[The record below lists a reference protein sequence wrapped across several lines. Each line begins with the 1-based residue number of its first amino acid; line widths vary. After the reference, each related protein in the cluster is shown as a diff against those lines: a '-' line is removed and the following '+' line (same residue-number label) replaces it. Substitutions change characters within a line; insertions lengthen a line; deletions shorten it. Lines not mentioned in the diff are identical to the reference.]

1 MAKKIFFLLLLFS
14 NFYATTTISSIIL
27 LGVLIS
33 IIYKH
38 INFKQPFTKPILY
51 FYITYFLSFIPAY
64 FIHQQSPIDSLIV
77 SYQYLCLLFFFVLTA
92 FKANEYQCEKV
103 LHYMAITTSIVYI
116 VQFILLQKGIS
127 FLGLSENKMEAG
139 YDSRFRMV
147 CSGIFSL
154 GLFFYFNKFL
164 IYGSKKYMLYL
175 LVCTIPLVIQAYRTQ
190 WVAAFIGILII
201 LYYTNKG
208 SAVKLL
214 KYLFITSISIIVLFQ
229 TPLVQDRITNMY
241 ERQKTES
248 FSNKDYIRITTFNY
262 LNQKYFQSPI
272 EYILGSGPDNP
283 STKYGKQ
290 IVTLQESGIHFDDL
304 GLYGM
309 AFKIGPITILILI
322 FLSIRNIFLRK
333 DKKYIYIMVWYIFMI
348 LISFTNAEFFRPGNF
363 LIHGLALY
371 IANLRYKKH
380 IATKYEKKPI
390 TQIS

>member
-1 MAKKIFFLLLLFS
+1 MLLFS

-116 VQFILLQKGIS
+116 VQFILLQKGIN

-154 GLFFYFNKFL
+154 GLF
-164 IYGSKKYMLYL
+164 
-175 LVCTIPLVIQAYRTQ
+175 
-190 WVAAFIGILII
+190 
-201 LYYTNKG
+201 
-208 SAVKLL
+208 
-214 KYLFITSISIIVLFQ
+214 SISI
-229 TPLVQDRITNMY
+229 N
-241 ERQKTES
+241 S
-248 FSNKDYIRITTFNY
+248 
-262 LNQKYFQSPI
+262 
-272 EYILGSGPDNP
+272 
-283 STKYGKQ
+283 
-290 IVTLQESGIHFDDL
+290 
-304 GLYGM
+304 
-309 AFKIGPITILILI
+309 
-322 FLSIRNIFLRK
+322 
-333 DKKYIYIMVWYIFMI
+333 
-348 LISFTNAEFFRPGNF
+348 
-363 LIHGLALY
+363 
-371 IANLRYKKH
+371 
-380 IATKYEKKPI
+380 
-390 TQIS
+390 

>member
-116 VQFILLQKGIS
+116 VQFILLQKGIN

-164 IYGSKKYMLYL
+164 
-175 LVCTIPLVIQAYRTQ
+175 TQ
-190 WVAAFIGILII
+190 VSDLDF
-201 LYYTNKG
+201 KP
-208 SAVKLL
+208 
-214 KYLFITSISIIVLFQ
+214 F
-229 TPLVQDRITNMY
+229 
-241 ERQKTES
+241 EH
-248 FSNKDYIRITTFNY
+248 
-262 LNQKYFQSPI
+262 
-272 EYILGSGPDNP
+272 
-283 STKYGKQ
+283 
-290 IVTLQESGIHFDDL
+290 TL
-304 GLYGM
+304 
-309 AFKIGPITILILI
+309 
-322 FLSIRNIFLRK
+322 
-333 DKKYIYIMVWYIFMI
+333 
-348 LISFTNAEFFRPGNF
+348 
-363 LIHGLALY
+363 
-371 IANLRYKKH
+371 
-380 IATKYEKKPI
+380 
-390 TQIS
+390 